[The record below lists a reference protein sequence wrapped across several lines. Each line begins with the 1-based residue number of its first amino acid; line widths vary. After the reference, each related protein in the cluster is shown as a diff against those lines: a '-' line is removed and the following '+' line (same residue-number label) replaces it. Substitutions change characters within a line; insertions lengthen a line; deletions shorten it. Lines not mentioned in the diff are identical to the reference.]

1 LSQYHQLPATIT
13 RSMTGGGDRAERK
26 LLRDGQY
33 SKRLIQ
39 LLAIRDMVAD
49 RADLGREAQFD
60 EGYRALTGV
69 QEHAPDVV
77 AEVLSGPQVG
87 AWAAWCLRRLGR
99 GEADDNTPL
108 WVHLAH
114 LGSIAAAAAI
124 RSGTSLKV
132 RVPARTG
139 VVTLPSV
146 GRATVQ
152 RADDWA
158 LLECTVGT
166 GGVLLDGAAPVRW
179 TPVRWLRT
187 TAGGTKLE
195 VQLDDVDPYWQVFGL
210 PLRDRL
216 DNEEFERWQGR
227 LAATWNILAERHAHR
242 LDTMA
247 AAVRSLV
254 PVEQAGRFGRVSASS
269 ADAPGAI
276 ALTEPTNP
284 TRLAATLIHES
295 QHYRLGALHDLL
307 PLYHPSPRTLL
318 YSPWRN
324 DPRPLSGVLHGIQA
338 FLGVADFW
346 LREPTDPIADLEYAR
361 HAGQL
366 RVATDV
372 LAGSDGLTPFGRALA
387 DSLRT
392 AIAALPTDVGTA
404 EVRRLAGDLVAE
416 HQAGWRLRNVVPDED
431 DVHAVMREW
440 QAGGPLLPK
449 VNPGQVVPGEPGG
462 DNPLTRLAMAWLA
475 DPAEV
480 RALTGSP
487 VEFTTRFP
495 GARTADLH
503 LITGDY
509 STARAETLSK
519 IEAGTATGRDWAT
532 LTAAHAGLCADPSR
546 SPLVRH
552 PELVRAAHTRLAPPP
567 ATTLDGLLSHYEA
580 GTSTSDSMRR

>member
-1 LSQYHQLPATIT
+1 M
-13 RSMTGGGDRAERK
+13 RSMTGGGDRAERN

-39 LLAIRDMVAD
+39 LLAIRGMVAND
-49 RADLGREAQFD
+49 RADLDRKAGFD
-60 EGYRALTGV
+60 ESYRALAVV

-77 AEVLSGPQVG
+77 AEVLRGPQVG

-124 RSGTSLKV
+124 RSGASLTV
-132 RVPARTG
+132 RVAARTG
-139 VVTLPSV
+139 AVTLPSV

-152 RADDWA
+152 GGDDRA

-210 PLRDRL
+210 PLRDQL

-227 LAATWNILAERHAHR
+227 LAATWDILAERHPHR

-247 AAVRSLV
+247 AAVRCLI
-254 PVEQAGRFGRVSASS
+254 PVARAGRFGRVSASS

-295 QHYRLGALHDLL
+295 QHYRLGALHDLR
-307 PLYHPSPRTLL
+307 PLYRPSPRNLL

-324 DPRPLSGVLHGIQA
+324 DPRPLSGVVHGIQA

-346 LREPTDPIADLEYAR
+346 LREPSDPIADLEYTR

-366 RVATDV
+366 RVATEV
-372 LAGSDGLTPFGRALA
+372 LAGADGLTPLGRALA
-387 DSLRT
+387 DALHT
-392 AIAALPTDVGTA
+392 AVDALPTDVGTS
-404 EVRRLAGDLVAE
+404 EVRRLADDLVAE
-416 HQAGWRLRNVVPDED
+416 HQAGWRLRNVVPDEG
-431 DVHAVMREW
+431 DVRATTRAW
-440 QAGGPLLPK
+440 QAGGPLLLRE
-449 VNPGQVVPGEPGG
+449 NPGEVVPGEPGG
-462 DNPLTRLAMAWLA
+462 DNPLTRLAMAWLD

-480 RALTGSP
+480 RTLTGSP
-487 VEFTTRFP
+487 AEFTTRFP
-495 GARTADLH
+495 GARPADLH
-503 LITGDY
+503 LIAGDY
-509 STARAETLSK
+509 PTARAETLSK
-519 IEAGTATGRDWAT
+519 IEAGTATERDWAT
-532 LTAAHAGLCADPSR
+532 LTVAHAGLCTDPSR

-552 PELVRAAHTRLAPPP
+552 PGLVRAALARLAPRP
-567 ATTLDGLLSHYEA
+567 ATTLGELLSHYEA
-580 GTSTSDSMRR
+580 GTSTSDSIRR